1 VSTRDPGARA
11 TAHPASAL
19 RRAEERLAWALL
31 ALPLVSVLGVV
42 AFPLLYNLWASFHA
56 VRLGT
61 LGGPAAFA
69 GLANYARAV
78 TDPELWH
85 ALGVTLAYA
94 LCGVSLSVGLGL
106 AAALA
111 VNQPFR
117 GRGVFRALFL
127 FPYVAPAVSVAF
139 VWRWL
144 LSPVYGVVNWA
155 LQSAGAVDGPVA
167 WLSTEPLAFGV
178 VVAFEG
184 WRYFP
189 FAMLFILARLQAVPQ
204 ELYEAARVDG
214 AGPWQ
219 RFRHV
224 TWPELR
230 GVLALVFAVRFLW
243 TVNKFDDVFLLTGGA
258 AGTRIVPLWIYDT
271 AFRLHDFG
279 TAAAGSVLLLGLL
292 VAAGIPL
299 CRRWLP

>member
-1 VSTRDPGARA
+1 MRPAGADP
-11 TAHPASAL
+11 HPAEAL

-31 ALPLVSVLGVV
+31 ALPLVSVVGVV
-42 AFPLLYNLWASFHA
+42 AFPLVYNLWTSLHE

-61 LGGPAAFA
+61 LGGPAPFA
-69 GLANYARAV
+69 GLANYVRAV
-78 TDPELWH
+78 TEPELWR
-85 ALGVTLAYA
+85 AVAVTVAYA
-94 LCGVSLSVGLGL
+94 LAGVALSVGLGL

-111 VNQPFR
+111 VNRPFR

-144 LSPVYGVVNWA
+144 LDPVYGAVNWA
-155 LQSAGAVDGPVA
+155 LQRAGAVEGPVA
-167 WLSTEPLAFGV
+167 WLSTEPLAFAT

-189 FAMLFILARLQAVPQ
+189 FAMLFVLARLQAVPP

-230 GVLALVFAVRFLW
+230 GMLALVFAVRFLW

-279 TAAAGSVLLLGLL
+279 TAAAGSALLLALLLG
-292 VAAGIPL
+292 AGIPL